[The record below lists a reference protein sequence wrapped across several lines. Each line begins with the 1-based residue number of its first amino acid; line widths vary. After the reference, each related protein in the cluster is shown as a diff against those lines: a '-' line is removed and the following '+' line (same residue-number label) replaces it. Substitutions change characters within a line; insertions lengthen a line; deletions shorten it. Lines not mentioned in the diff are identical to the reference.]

1 MKPKLKAELVRVE
14 YWDCGNPDHRH
25 KTEDVALACIAKREA
40 RTALNTGARKWTNEA
55 YAAVLAEHRAGARQ
69 CDLAKSLDLSRE
81 RVRQVLAKA
90 ARLERAV
97 ASTDPLDTLSV
108 RTRNCL
114 LSQDLRT
121 VEAVRAVLAAGML
134 DDVPNLG
141 DVSKSEVRRWLDG
154 LPSNASGEA
163 RPACGTSRS
172 TEELCSAVETE
183 K

>member
-69 CDLAKSLDLSRE
+69 CDMAKSLSLSPE

-90 ARLERAV
+90 ARLERAG

-114 LSQDLRT
+114 LSQNLRT
-121 VEAVRAVLAAGML
+121 VEAVRAALAAGML

-141 DVSKSEVRRWLDG
+141 DVSKSEVRRWLDW
-154 LPSNASGEA
+154 LPSNAAITG
-163 RPACGTSRS
+163 RP
-172 TEELCSAVETE
+172 
-183 K
+183 

>member
-1 MKPKLKAELVRVE
+1 MKPKLKTELVRVE

-25 KTEDVALACIAKREA
+25 KTEDVAQACIEKREA

-69 CDLAKSLDLSRE
+69 VDLAKSLGLSPE

-90 ARLERAV
+90 ERLERAV

-114 LSQDLRT
+114 LSQNLRT
-121 VEAVRAVLAAGML
+121 VEAVRAALASGML

-141 DVSKSEVRRWLDG
+141 DVSKSEVLRWLDG
-154 LPSNASGEA
+154 LPSNAIAKGPA
-163 RPACGTSRS
+163 ACGRPR
-172 TEELCSAVETE
+172 LSAGLGAEDAE
-183 K
+183 